1 MKKLTGLAIIL
12 SVLCSFGNAKAQ
24 EEAPVIPPNIPEE
37 LQKTW
42 VLPDCRDAD
51 EVAHFTEDSLI
62 LISPRIK
69 SKMAVKEL
77 EEIKGYWLARFEGDS
92 MVMALSED
100 AILTT
105 ARITP
110 EIFDGA
116 KPDWDTLPLQDR
128 QEYVTCLELPDN
140 KTTQILKQ
148 ELQK

>member
-24 EEAPVIPPNIPEE
+24 EKAPVIPPNIPEE

-62 LISPRIK
+62 LISPYIK
-69 SKMAVKEL
+69 SELAVQGIEKM
-77 EEIKGYWLARFEGDS
+77 KGYWLIHFKGDS

-116 KPDWDTLPLQDR
+116 EPDWDTLPLQDR

-140 KTTQILKQ
+140 RTTQALKQ